1 MRQDRDALAGLER
14 IARLKAD
21 MEMRRL
27 AAFRAHVEATRHRI
41 GQLETEL
48 QAIYRADQ
56 PFSVAEARLTNA
68 LAGERSRALLAAEEE
83 LARILPGYE
92 LARQAA
98 AREFGRGEAVQ
109 ALRKDLEAQARRDR
123 ARRGGG

>member
-48 QAIYRADQ
+48 QGTSIFD
-56 PFSVAEARLTNA
+56 RLRCS
-68 LAGERSRALLAAEEE
+68 LAGSTA
-83 LARILPGYE
+83 
-92 LARQAA
+92 
-98 AREFGRGEAVQ
+98 
-109 ALRKDLEAQARRDR
+109 
-123 ARRGGG
+123 